1 MNTLAVLIL
10 AAFTAAAPGCRQS
23 KSDSGSAQP
32 RKIGG
37 CDIETIKIGT
47 GMKGAQEAPAEAA
60 WIRVSSVK
68 FGGNELYKKA
78 ARNLTEALALRGI
91 PVFTRSE
98 LVHIKSG
105 SCWPP
110 YAVEFKIKM
119 TEQAAERFRLFLQ
132 QTPLADH
139 RPTAE
144 RPEGYGPFFVTC
156 GSGATDWWTVWYIK

>member
-1 MNTLAVLIL
+1 MKTLAVLIL
-10 AAFTAAAPGCRQS
+10 AAFAAAAPGCRQG
-23 KSDSGSAQP
+23 KPASGPAQL

-47 GMKGAQEAPAEAA
+47 GMKGAKEAPADAA

-78 ARNLTEALALRGI
+78 AQNLMEALALRGVPI
-91 PVFTRSE
+91 FSRSE

-110 YAVEFKIKM
+110 YAVTFRIKM
-119 TEQAAERFRLFLQ
+119 TEQAGERFRLFLQ

-139 RPTAE
+139 RPATE
-144 RPEGYGPFFVTC
+144 RPQDYGPFFVTC
-156 GSGATDWWTVWYIK
+156 GSGATDWWTVFYVK